1 MSKGCTALDTSGK
14 HTEAE
19 CRKQESLNSSN
30 LRCCRSR
37 NQAPNHAVERIRRLH
52 RPRYRQRER
61 KHREP
66 GRGGGHRR
74 VHHDARNGVEPE
86 HEVLGQE
93 HAPPVE
99 AVEAD
104 PQNEGPGGN
113 EGDGV
118 VLELDGLAVDVEAAD
133 AGADDPGAQEAG

>member
-1 MSKGCTALDTSGK
+1 MSK
-14 HTEAE
+14 AE
-19 CRKQESLNSSN
+19 PPLIPPKTHRFRVSQTLSN

-37 NQAPNHAVERIRRLH
+37 NQAPNHAVERVRRLH
-52 RPRYRQRER
+52 CPRYRQRER
-61 KHREP
+61 KHRESR
-66 GRGGGHRR
+66 RGGRNRR

-86 HEVLGQE
+86 HQILGQE
-93 HAPPVE
+93 HAAPVE

-104 PQNEGPGGN
+104 PQNERPGGN
-113 EGDGV
+113 KSDGV